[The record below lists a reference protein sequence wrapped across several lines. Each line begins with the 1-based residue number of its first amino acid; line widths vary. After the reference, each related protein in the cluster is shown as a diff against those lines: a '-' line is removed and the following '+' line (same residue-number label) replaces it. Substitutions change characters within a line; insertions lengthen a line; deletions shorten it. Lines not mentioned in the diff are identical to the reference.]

1 MVRLRD
7 RLDALKACPRS
18 VMRVACLPASHIAV
32 CRILQTGSSIKRT
45 GLLHHAYISQ
55 RFFAGE
61 ACRKKRSGACRIMRK
76 PIAYVESVH
85 FPFLSIR
92 VARAFGRNRIMKLTS
107 QLDTS
112 HKR

>member
-18 VMRVACLPASHIAV
+18 AMRVACLLASRITV

-61 ACRKKRSGACRIMRK
+61 ACRKKRSGACR
-76 PIAYVESVH
+76 
-85 FPFLSIR
+85 
-92 VARAFGRNRIMKLTS
+92 G
-107 QLDTS
+107 
-112 HKR
+112 